1 MILCG
6 RVVINLSREHWCLLN
21 QSANVICRAP
31 RNWNSVK
38 HTGHWHR
45 NPQKQRQNQH
55 KFIANFQQFQT
66 STSNCSHHSLN
77 QAPLGLSPTWCE
89 QRTEPFGNLKCSNA
103 RMATR
108 QHVDTE
114 RTDLENR
121 LKQTA
126 GKLTKRSFGHMFLR
140 FQWLSMVCLRGELS
154 SLITRNPKFK
164 QRGRNCTMSIEG
176 TWRSKLNQSKRG
188 AIRCKNTS
196 AKVLLESE
204 A

>member
-1 MILCG
+1 MHSDLSGWPRSWRTQKFWTEKEEDGKTSRKKNTKQQFMYFMILCG

-108 QHVDTE
+108 QHVT
-114 RTDLENR
+114 LN
-121 LKQTA
+121 A
-126 GKLTKRSFGHMFLR
+126 LT
-140 FQWLSMVCLRGELS
+140 
-154 SLITRNPKFK
+154 
-164 QRGRNCTMSIEG
+164 
-176 TWRSKLNQSKRG
+176 
-188 AIRCKNTS
+188 
-196 AKVLLESE
+196 
-204 A
+204 